1 LKKGNDINGNKYF
14 RETEPFRAGILD
26 FSKNKKLE
34 DLDEMEG
41 FVWNIDPVAL
51 EIGPLRIHY
60 YGLLIACVLVIGYYL
75 WNWQMYKAG
84 YDENAI
90 ITFPLY
96 AVILGIVG
104 ARIGHCFLY
113 EPSFYLSNPISIIR
127 IWRGGLSSH
136 GAAIGILTAIFLYS
150 HIKKIPWYIVLD
162 SNALITALIATL
174 VRIGNFM
181 NSEIVG
187 RVTNLPWCV
196 HFIRF
201 QDGGK
206 YCRHPSQL
214 YEASFGLAIFAG
226 LILLERKLGKKRP
239 PALLSGV
246 FLVSYFPCRFL
257 VEFFKE
263 YQALPPDSLFT
274 MGQYLSIPFFLIGI
288 YLLYYA
294 WNHREY
300 SLPLP
305 VKQKVTAR
313 KNSMMR
319 EKHRRKKIKGRP
331 LQR

>member
-1 LKKGNDINGNKYF
+1 
-14 RETEPFRAGILD
+14 
-26 FSKNKKLE
+26 
-34 DLDEMEG
+34 MQG

-84 YDENAI
+84 YDQDAI

-96 AVILGIVG
+96 AVVLGVVG
-104 ARIGHCFLY
+104 ARIGHCFFY

-150 HIKKIPWYIVLD
+150 YIKRIPWYIVLD
-162 SNALITALIATL
+162 NNALITALIATL

-187 RVTNLPWCV
+187 RVTDLPWCV

-206 YCRHPSQL
+206 YCRHPTQL
-214 YEASFGLAIFAG
+214 YEASFGLAILAG

-257 VEFFKE
+257 VEFVKE
-263 YQALPPDSLFT
+263 HQALPPDSLFT
-274 MGQYLSIPFFLIGI
+274 MGQYLSIPFFLTGM

-305 VKQKVTAR
+305 TKQKVTAR

-319 EKHRRKKIKGRP
+319 EKHKRKKRKGSP